1 MGEVLVEVLEAFPEV
16 GQAEALDASFLEAHL
31 EAHQVA
37 QVERLLMV
45 GASSSLEEPQ
55 EVVLEVILEAYQQ
68 VLQEGVLVVLPGV
81 ILEEVQASWGPQ

>member
-37 QVERLLMV
+37 QVEHLLMV
-45 GASSSLEEPQ
+45 GASSSLEELQ

-81 ILEEVQASWGPQ
+81 ILEVVQASWGPQ